1 MGQPHKLAI
10 DLAAAADAESF
21 GALAVG
27 RPHPLRGAELV
38 PSVAALRSLL
48 AVLKKAGALTHSIK
62 VGKSSLRL
70 RVKELRHVNPRQIE
84 VRFCPQHLG
93 KSNLRRVPSAN
104 FHPAFAESVA
114 G

>member
-27 RPHPLRGAELV
+27 RPHPLRGAELA

-48 AVLKKAGALTHSIK
+48 VVLKKAGASTHSIK

-70 RVKELRHVNPRQIE
+70 RVK
-84 VRFCPQHLG
+84 G
-93 KSNLRRVPSAN
+93 KQQTLVLQD
-104 FHPAFAESVA
+104 
-114 G
+114 